1 MITIAC
7 KISNWIGLTGRSQ
20 RSEVKYLADTLVIAA
35 FISSFTLYFYML
47 RTPGVLWGFLRTERK
62 NQRIIVMAKDFLQAS
77 KLKME
82 NILCPGA
89 DYILGT

>member
-1 MITIAC
+1 
-7 KISNWIGLTGRSQ
+7 
-20 RSEVKYLADTLVIAA
+20 
-35 FISSFTLYFYML
+35 ML